1 MQAPSR
7 QARWALRFNRLITQQ
22 LGVRFL
28 VALVLSALV
37 WTGLTLERNPNALEV
52 FSDDIPVDTV
62 NLGPNLVLAT
72 PISPVRVSTQGPRGN
87 LDRLRAADF
96 VARVDLAGL
105 GPESREVPVEVQI
118 SDPAVEVVR
127 VTPDT
132 VVVRLDA
139 IETRTIPIVA
149 RVDSAPAP
157 GFRAEIAEITSEP
170 AEVQVRGATSA
181 LDRVAAIQASVT
193 LEGATQI
200 VTAQSILVP
209 VDREGTEVGNVR
221 VEPQTAQIS
230 VPVTRITSRKRVPVV
245 AQIEGSVAAGFFVRQ
260 IDVVPTT
267 VELEGQPEDLERVD
281 AVETLAV
288 DVNGARSDVQRDVAF
303 QQPPGVTIVSDQPFA
318 RVAVVIQP
326 LEDTTT
332 IQAAVVVTNLGL
344 GLQAIADPPSVQ
356 IVIAGAAEVLSELAG
371 GDIFA
376 EVDVRNRAP
385 GLHQIRP
392 IINIPP
398 GLRAVQVTPPV
409 LQVQIAPA
417 EAPAPAPAEAPA
429 PAPTAIIGPAGSLP
443 TPTPTP
449 TATPTPTPTP
459 TPSPSPIAE
468 PSPPQG

>member
-28 VALVLSALV
+28 VALALSVLV
-37 WTGLTLERNPNALEV
+37 WAALTLGRNPNTLEV
-52 FSDDIPVDTV
+52 FSDNIPVDTV
-62 NLGPNLVLAT
+62 NLGPNLVLAA
-72 PISPVRVSTQGPRGN
+72 PISPVRVSTQGPRVN
-87 LDRLRAADF
+87 LDRLRLGDF

-105 GPESREVPVEVQI
+105 SPEMYEVPVDVQI
-118 SDPAVEVVR
+118 SDTAVELVR
-127 VTPDT
+127 VTPET
-132 VVVRLDA
+132 VVVRLESV
-139 IETRTIPIVA
+139 ETRTIPIVA

-157 GFRAEIAEITSEP
+157 GFRAEIAEVTSEP
-170 AEVQVRGATSA
+170 VEVQVRGATSA
-181 LDRVAAIQASVT
+181 LDLVASIQASVT
-193 LEGATQI
+193 LEGATQS
-200 VTAQSILVP
+200 VTTQSVLVP
-209 VDREGTEVGNVR
+209 VDRQGDEVGNVR
-221 VEPQTAQIS
+221 IDPQTAQIR

-245 AQIEGSVAAGFFVRQ
+245 AQVEGSVAAGFFVRH

-267 VELEGQPEDLERVD
+267 VELEAQPEDLERVD
-281 AVETLAV
+281 AVETIAV

-303 QQPPGVTIVSDQPFA
+303 LQPPGVTILSDQPFA
-318 RVAVVIQP
+318 QIAVVIQP

-371 GDIFA
+371 GDVFA
-376 EVDVRNRAP
+376 ELDVRNRAP

-398 GLRAVQVTPPV
+398 GLDAVQVTPPV

-417 EAPAPAPAEAPA
+417 EAPG
-429 PAPTAIIGPAGSLP
+429 PAPTVIIGPAGNLP

-449 TATPTPTPTP
+449 TPGPTTTPTPRPRPTRTP
-459 TPSPSPIAE
+459 TPSPIAV
-468 PSPPQG
+468 PSPAQG

>member
-28 VALVLSALV
+28 VALALSVLV
-37 WTGLTLERNPNALEV
+37 WAALTVGRNPNTLEV

-62 NLGPNLVLAT
+62 NLGPNLVLAA
-72 PISPVRVSTQGPRGN
+72 PISPVRVSTQGPRVN
-87 LDRLRAADF
+87 LGRLRVADF

-105 GPESREVPVEVQI
+105 SPEMHEVPVDVQI
-118 SDPAVEVVR
+118 SDTAVELVR
-127 VTPDT
+127 VTPET
-132 VVVRLDA
+132 VVVRLEA
-139 IETRTIPIVA
+139 VETRTIPIVA

-157 GFRAEIAEITSEP
+157 GFRAEIAEVTSEP
-170 AEVQVRGATSA
+170 VEVQVRGATSA
-181 LDRVAAIQASVT
+181 LDLVASIQASVT
-193 LEGATQI
+193 LEGATQS
-200 VTAQSILVP
+200 VTTQSVLVP
-209 VDREGTEVGNVR
+209 VDRQGDEVGNVR
-221 VEPQTAQIS
+221 IDPQTAQIR

-245 AQIEGSVAAGFFVRQ
+245 AQVEGSVAAGFFVRH

-267 VELEGQPEDLERVD
+267 VELEAQPEDLERVD
-281 AVETLAV
+281 AVETIAV

-303 QQPPGVTIVSDQPFA
+303 LQPPGVTILSDLPFA
-318 RVAVVIQP
+318 QVAVVIQP

-356 IVIAGAAEVLSELAG
+356 IVIAGAAEVLSELTG
-371 GDIFA
+371 GDVFA
-376 EVDVRNRAP
+376 ELDVRNRAP

-398 GLRAVQVTPPV
+398 GLDAVQVTPPV
-409 LQVQIAPA
+409 LQVQVAPA
-417 EAPAPAPAEAPA
+417 EAPG

-449 TATPTPTPTP
+449 TPGPTTTPTPRPRPTRTPTL
-459 TPSPSPIAE
+459 SPIAV
-468 PSPPQG
+468 PSPAQG